1 MALQAS
7 GAISLSDLA
16 TEFGDTTPNSMSEF
30 YAGGSLVGGHNASVP
45 ASGTISLTDFY
56 SATAA
61 IVLDIT
67 SSASEQ
73 NILTLATAAGYNAAS
88 DTTPIIVNI
97 ASGVTVSG
105 SSTHALRT
113 GALNAD
119 SDLTINISG
128 SVDGYTGATG
138 GINTSGSPG
147 GDALYWETTTGGSGT
162 YIVNVLS
169 GANLRGGGGG
179 GGGGGSGGVGYSQY
193 DGKEGCIGTL
203 IYGSN
208 GASGSAGGFG
218 SAGSAGSAGGSSV
231 GAAPA
236 CVDAAASPQPGAA
249 GGAAGF
255 ALRKNGR
262 TVTLNNSGTVAG
274 NAA

>member
-30 YAGGSLVGGHNASVP
+30 YAGGSLVGTNNASVP
-45 ASGTISLTDFY
+45 ASGAITLANFY

-73 NILTLATAAGYNAAS
+73 NILTLATAAGYNAS
-88 DTTPIIVNI
+88 TDSTPIIVNI
-97 ASGVTVSG
+97 ASGVTISG

-128 SVDGYTGATG
+128 SVDGYTGANG
-138 GINTSGSPG
+138 GLVAVPGSAG
-147 GDALYWETTTGGSGT
+147 GDALFFETLTGGSGT
-162 YIVNVLS
+162 YIVSVLS
-169 GANLRGGGGG
+169 GGSLRGGGGG
-179 GGGGGSGGVGYSQY
+179 GGGGGQRGIRGSSY
-193 DGKEGCIGTL
+193 DSKYQCQFATPV
-203 IYGSN
+203 YGSYGSS
-208 GASGSAGGFG
+208 GAAGGFG
-218 SAGSAGSAGGSSV
+218 QAGSQGGSGSYGGGTNSCPIQSPGAGG
-231 GAAPA
+231 
-236 CVDAAASPQPGAA
+236 A

-255 ALRKNGR
+255 ALRKNSR

-274 NAA
+274 SAA